1 MMFFL
6 ISSSFLIQKF
16 AILVFMVE
24 CQVIVGAFFFHLTEP
39 SMGLSVGLDRVCIAF
54 SKHGSI
60 SFII

>member
-24 CQVIVGAFFFHLTEP
+24 CQVIVGVFFLFDGAKYGA
-39 SMGLSVGLDRVCIAF
+39 SCWVV
-54 SKHGSI
+54 
-60 SFII
+60 